1 MRERGGFRALFH
13 LKRRPAPLPL
23 LIPQLMRL
31 RVIRARRGLSNILQH
46 IIDLKAQI
54 AKELSDQAVA
64 NEKYGVVITVG

>member
-1 MRERGGFRALFH
+1 
-13 LKRRPAPLPL
+13 
-23 LIPQLMRL
+23 MRL

-64 NEKYGVVITVG
+64 NKKYGVVITVG